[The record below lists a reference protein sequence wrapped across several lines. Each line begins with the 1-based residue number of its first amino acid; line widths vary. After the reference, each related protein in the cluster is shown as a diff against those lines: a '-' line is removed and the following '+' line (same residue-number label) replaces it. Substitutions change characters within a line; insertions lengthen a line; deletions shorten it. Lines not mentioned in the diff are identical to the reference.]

1 MDPEKTQDPPAS
13 LHDEG
18 DNMFT
23 NALEQ
28 FMEEEGDK
36 LDFSHKEPET
46 FEVDDDDAPPAPAE
60 EVKAEDDEVVEPEDI
75 KAELE
80 AELKTEE
87 PKAEVDDKSF
97 EDLLKAEIK
106 ELYDDPK
113 PGVKFASLKREVKDL
128 KAEMERLRTETPETD
143 EVVQLRAQAAAS
155 SNIQADLDA
164 ARQRLNL
171 IDYESTP
178 EYEQQIIEP
187 FNELSTAAK
196 HIDAANGLEEG
207 TTLAAIS
214 HKDRV
219 TQDNMVAGIVNQLSI
234 RDQTRIYSLADNFLM
249 LDQKASVAREHAA
262 ERLGQYQEQSTTEQ
276 SQIAERNRVEYQR
289 DVGNI
294 FDKYD
299 GRLPGFVSDD
309 GVTTESYNTAKA
321 AAAGTDFATM
331 NNQEKALASFSAHV
345 LPEALSQLQAMQSQ
359 IIQLKQQN
367 AELTVAKPNLNSGK
381 VAPTRAKATPV
392 SLYEADDDD
401 IRFG

>member
-13 LHDEG
+13 LHEEG

-36 LDFSHKEPET
+36 LDFSHKKPET
-46 FEVDDDDAPPAPAE
+46 FEIDDEEVSPPAAE
-60 EVKAEDDEVVEPEDI
+60 EVKVEDDEVIESEDI

-87 PKAEVDDKSF
+87 PKVDAGDESW
-97 EDLLKAEIK
+97 EQQMAEIK

-113 PGVKFASLKREVKDL
+113 AGLKFASLKRELKEV
-128 KAEMERLRTETPETD
+128 KAERERLRTETPETD
-143 EVVQLRAQAAAS
+143 EVVQLRAQAAAA

-164 ARQRLNL
+164 AKQRLNL

-178 EYEQQIIEP
+178 EYEQQIVEP

-276 SQIAERNRVEYQR
+276 SQIAERTRVEYQR

-309 GVTTESYNTAKA
+309 GDTTESYNSARA
-321 AAAGTDFATM
+321 AASGTDFATM
-331 NNQEKALASFSAHV
+331 NNQEKALASFSAHI
-345 LPEALSQLQAMQSQ
+345 LPEVLSQLQSSQSQ
-359 IIQLKQQN
+359 IIQLKKQN
-367 AELTVAKPNLNSGK
+367 SELTVAKPNLNSGK